1 MSGHCK
7 IWLWAAHS
15 FPRQPKVCGTTTWK
29 AKEQELWIC
38 CGCETFSKIRS
49 LPDKCIHSILED
61 NQWAHIAKCPCTH
74 CTRAYTLV
82 NTQLSV
88 HSNYTQ
94 TVCKYVC
101 IYIHVHLHFIY
112 NEIIYDNNML
122 SWNLI
127 VAPSSLLSLE
137 RMNHRSPKSGPP
149 NWISPQWCSLLLPP
163 AGLQDT
169 SWNSGWWLQPQKY
182 GCHGGKAKDVTDVT
196 GTLSRPKWYLT
207 SNFQYLESE
216 PRFL

>member
-1 MSGHCK
+1 MATARFDCERHTPFRDSRKSAVQQLGRQKSRSSGYAVAVK
-7 IWLWAAHS
+7 HS
-15 FPRQPKVCGTTTWK
+15 QKYAVCQK
-29 AKEQELWIC
+29 
-38 CGCETFSKIRS
+38 
-49 LPDKCIHSILED
+49 KCIHSILED

-216 PRFL
+216 HRFL

>member
-61 NQWAHIAKCPCTH
+61 NQWAHIAMCPCTH

-127 VAPSSLLSLE
+127 VAPSSLLPLNAWITGHPNLDPPIGFHPSDAAFFSLLQDCRIWVE
-137 RMNHRSPKSGPP
+137 TVAGGCSPK
-149 NWISPQWCSLLLPP
+149 NM
-163 AGLQDT
+163 AAM
-169 SWNSGWWLQPQKY
+169 
-182 GCHGGKAKDVTDVT
+182 GGKQRMSLMSL
-196 GTLSRPKWYLT
+196 GH
-207 SNFQYLESE
+207 
-216 PRFL
+216 